1 MCINTKKEVKYMP
14 GGDRTGPW
22 GAGPMTGRGAGY
34 CAGYSVPGYS
44 NTGYGYGRR
53 RGRGFGRGRGRG
65 WYGYPQPGYGQP
77 VAPQVYPAVVQ
88 QQAPEQE
95 IVNLEN
101 YQKDLVADKAD
112 LEKEMENVQNRIEE
126 LKKLK
131 K

>member
-1 MCINTKKEVKYMP
+1 MP

-34 CAGYSVPGYS
+34 CAGYSVPGYL
-44 NTGYGYGRR
+44 NTGFGYGRR

-77 VAPQVYPAVVQ
+77 VTPQVYPAVVQ

-101 YQKDLVADKAD
+101 YQKDLVTDKAD

>member
-1 MCINTKKEVKYMP
+1 M
-14 GGDRTGPW
+14 
-22 GAGPMTGRGAGY
+22 GAGPMTGRGAGMRRIPSSWILKQDLVTDDVVEVSVEVVV
-34 CAGYSVPGYS
+34 AG
-44 NTGYGYGRR
+44 T
-53 RGRGFGRGRGRG
+53 
-65 WYGYPQPGYGQP
+65 YPQPGYGQP
-77 VAPQVYPAVVQ
+77 VTPQVYPSVVQ